1 VFPFDRNGPAN
12 AKIPLPPLDGS
23 AGPPDKLWR
32 EYFDKHQP
40 TSSAIAELVLQLQ
53 AGKKYDHVIAV
64 IEAALLA
71 GQGQSWMY
79 DVLALTMQLAGR
91 PKAEVERALMSH
103 LDFAATDVA
112 STLFSAAYLARFGA
126 KEQALKLYRQA
137 SDLEPTRPEGYV
149 LGLRLARELKDYA
162 ATQWAAT
169 GVLQSA
175 WNKDYEQLHQEAED
189 AALNAERAL
198 RASGKGSQADALRD
212 AMARARIHDLFVRL
226 QWSGDADLDLSV
238 QEPLGTTASC
248 QEPQT
253 RGGGV
258 HRHDGYGPD
267 PKNCYEEYVC
277 AFGVPGVYVIRV
289 RRIDGAI
296 VGNRA
301 QLTVVRNQG
310 AKNETTQTFV
320 IRLKGDRAAVRIPV
334 LDGRRREL
342 VPDRPAANGRTSLL
356 QRLLPVLLGQSPR
369 PRQIPWRAIP
379 MAIAPG
385 AVAPAAAGQ
394 GAAAP
399 GAGNASFVTQAAA
412 TGGLAVGYQPV
423 IEEIPQG
430 VTMTAAAVVSND
442 LRYVRLAINPSFTT
456 ITEVFTFTFVG
467 SPP

>member
-1 VFPFDRNGPAN
+1 
-12 AKIPLPPLDGS
+12 
-23 AGPPDKLWR
+23 
-32 EYFDKHQP
+32 
-40 TSSAIAELVLQLQ
+40 
-53 AGKKYDHVIAV
+53 
-64 IEAALLA
+64 
-71 GQGQSWMY
+71 
-79 DVLALTMQLAGR
+79 
-91 PKAEVERALMSH
+91 
-103 LDFAATDVA
+103 
-112 STLFSAAYLARFGA
+112 
-126 KEQALKLYRQA
+126 
-137 SDLEPTRPEGYV
+137 
-149 LGLRLARELKDYA
+149 
-162 ATQWAAT
+162 
-169 GVLQSA
+169 
-175 WNKDYEQLHQEAED
+175 
-189 AALNAERAL
+189 
-198 RASGKGSQADALRD
+198 
-212 AMARARIHDLFVRL
+212 
-226 QWSGDADLDLSV
+226 
-238 QEPLGTTASC
+238 
-248 QEPQT
+248 
-253 RGGGV
+253 
-258 HRHDGYGPD
+258 
-267 PKNCYEEYVC
+267 
-277 AFGVPGVYVIRV
+277 
-289 RRIDGAI
+289 
-296 VGNRA
+296 
-301 QLTVVRNQG
+301 LTVVRNQG